1 MNWLT
6 ESIPGTGG
14 FYKQTTTD
22 FQVEEIPLYPCSG
35 HGEHIYLW
43 IEKSGITTRNLL
55 TQLAKGLKVK
65 ERNLGY
71 AGLKDARAL
80 TRQMISVPLS
90 HLDQIEKLTLNNA
103 KIIQMKRHGNKLRLG
118 HLAGNRFTITLHK
131 TETGALPRAQRILQQ
146 LEKRGVPNFFG
157 EQRYGVLGNS
167 AELGKLLIEK
177 KFSQFCQEFIGNP
190 QLIRN
195 QDWKRAAELYRQ
207 GKLREALDHLPGRM
221 ADEHHLLQQLCNEKS
236 HQVAVFSLPNNLL
249 RLFLSAAQADLFD
262 RLLQQRLPDLDR
274 LCDGDIAVKHVNGA
288 CFRVEHAAAEQA
300 RADSFEISPSAPL
313 FGSKVMLATG
323 KPGEAESILLEE
335 SGLSLKNWKLGKG
348 LTMSGERR
356 PLRVPLNQS
365 EILKHGDNFITL
377 SFILPKGSY
386 ATSVLQELIKPPPV
400 GNQIEKT
407 KEIK

>member
-6 ESIPGTGG
+6 ENIPGTGG
-14 FYKQTTTD
+14 VYKQTAAD

-80 TRQMISVPLS
+80 TRQMISIPLS
-90 HLDQIEKLTLNNA
+90 PLDQIKKLNLHNA
-103 KIIQMKRHGNKLRLG
+103 KIIQINHHENKLRLG

-131 TETGALPRAQRILQQ
+131 TEPGALSHAQHILQQ
-146 LEKRGVPNFFG
+146 LEKQGVPNFFG

-167 AELGKLLIEK
+167 AILGKLLIEK
-177 KFSQFCQEFIGNP
+177 KFPQFCREFIGDP

-195 QDWKRAAELYRQ
+195 QDWKRAAGFYRQ
-207 GKLREALDHLPGRM
+207 GKLRAALDHLPGGM
-221 ADEHHLLQQLCNEKS
+221 ADERHLLQLLLSCKS
-236 HQVAVFSLPNNLL
+236 HQTAVFALPKKLL
-249 RLFLSAAQADLFD
+249 RLFLSAAQADFFD
-262 RLLQQRLPDLDR
+262 RLLRQRLPGLDQ
-274 LCDGDIAVKHVNGA
+274 LSDGDIAVKHINGA
-288 CFRVEHAAAEQA
+288 CFRVEHAATEQS

-323 KPGEAESILLEE
+323 KPGETELKLLEE
-335 SGLSLKNWKLGKG
+335 SGLSLENWKIGQG

-356 PLRVPLNQS
+356 PFRVPLNQS
-365 EILKHGDNFITL
+365 EILGHGENFIT
-377 SFILPKGSY
+377 FRFVLPKGSY
-386 ATSVLQELIKPPPV
+386 ATSVLRELIKQPPT
-400 GNQIEKT
+400 NDQTSK
-407 KEIK
+407 IK

>member
-1 MNWLT
+1 LNWLT
-6 ESIPGTGG
+6 EDIPGIGG
-14 FYKQTTTD
+14 VYKQTAAD

-71 AGLKDARAL
+71 AGLKDAQAL
-80 TRQMISVPLS
+80 TRQMISVPVS
-90 HLDQIEKLTLNNA
+90 HLDQIEKLNLHNA
-103 KIIQMKRHGNKLRLG
+103 KIIQLNRHGNKLRLG

-131 TETGALPRAQRILQQ
+131 TEPGALPHAQQILQQ

-167 AELGKLLIEK
+167 AILGKLLIEK
-177 KFSQFCQEFIGNP
+177 EFPQFCREFIGDP

-195 QDWKRAAELYRQ
+195 QDWKRAAEFYRQ
-207 GKLREALDHLPGRM
+207 EKLREALDHLPGGM
-221 ADEHHLLQQLCNEKS
+221 ADERHLLQLLHNGKS
-236 HQVAVFSLPNNLL
+236 HQVAVFSLPKNLL

-262 RLLQQRLPDLDR
+262 RLLQQRLPSLNR
-274 LCDGDIAVKHVNGA
+274 LRDGDIAVKHINGA
-288 CFRVEHAAAEQA
+288 CFRVEHAAAEQS
-300 RADSFEISPSAPL
+300 RSDSFEISPSAPL

-323 KPGEAESILLEE
+323 KPGEAELKLLEE
-335 SGLSLKNWKLGKG
+335 SGLSLENWKLGRG

-365 EILKHGDNFITL
+365 EILSHGKNFLTL
-377 SFILPKGSY
+377 RFILPKGSY
-386 ATSVLQELIKPPPV
+386 ATSVLRELIKQPPAN
-400 GNQIEKT
+400 NQT
-407 KEIK
+407 GQIK

>member
-6 ESIPGTGG
+6 EDIPGTGG
-14 FYKQTTTD
+14 VYKQTAED

-35 HGEHIYLW
+35 HGEHLYLW

-55 TQLAKGLKVK
+55 AQLTKGLKVK

-71 AGLKDARAL
+71 AGLKDAQAL

-90 HLDQIEKLTLNNA
+90 HLDQIEKLNLNNA
-103 KIIQMKRHGNKLRLG
+103 KIIQINRHGNKLRLG

-131 TETGALPRAQRILQQ
+131 TEPGALLHAQRILQQ
-146 LEKRGVPNFFG
+146 LEKRGVPNLFG

-177 KFSQFCQEFIGNP
+177 NFPKFCREFIGDP

-207 GKLREALDHLPGRM
+207 GKLQQALDHLPGGM
-221 ADEHHLLQQLCNEKS
+221 ADERHLLQLLLSCKS
-236 HQVAVFSLPNNLL
+236 HQTAVFALPKNLL
-249 RLFLSAAQADLFD
+249 RLFLSAAQANYFD
-262 RLLQQRLPDLDR
+262 RLLQQRLPDLDQLR
-274 LCDGDIAVKHVNGA
+274 DGDIAVKHINGA
-288 CFRVEHAAAEQA
+288 CFRVEHAAAEQS

-323 KPGEAESILLEE
+323 KPGETELKLMEE
-335 SGLSLKNWKLGKG
+335 SGLSLESWKLGKG

-365 EILKHGDNFITL
+365 EILSHGKNFLTL
-377 SFILPKGSY
+377 RFILPKGSY
-386 ATSVLQELIKPPPV
+386 ATSVLRELIKQPPA
-400 GNQIEKT
+400 NNLTSQIK
-407 KEIK
+407 

>member
-1 MNWLT
+1 VNWLT

-14 FYKQTTTD
+14 FYKQTTAD

-43 IEKSGITTRNLL
+43 IEKSGITTHNLL

-71 AGLKDARAL
+71 AGLKDAQAL

-90 HLDQIEKLTLNNA
+90 HLDQIEKLNLHNA
-103 KIIQMKRHGNKLRLG
+103 KIIQINRHGNKLRLG

-131 TETGALPRAQRILQQ
+131 TKSGALPHAQQILQQ

-167 AELGKLLIEK
+167 AILGKLLIEK
-177 KFSQFCQEFIGNP
+177 KFTQFCQEFIGDP

-195 QDWKRAAELYRQ
+195 QDWKRAAEFYRQ
-207 GKLREALDHLPGRM
+207 GKLQQALDRLPGGM
-221 ADEHHLLQQLCNEKS
+221 ADERHLLQLLCNGKS
-236 HQVAVFSLPNNLL
+236 HQMAVFSLPKNLL
-249 RLFLSAAQADLFD
+249 RLFLSAAQAVFFD
-262 RLLQQRLPDLDR
+262 QLLQQRLPNLDQ
-274 LCDGDIAVKHVNGA
+274 LSDGDIAVKHVNGA
-288 CFRVEHAAAEQA
+288 CFRVEHAAAEQS

-323 KPGEAESILLEE
+323 NPGESEFKLLEE
-335 SGLSLKNWKLGKG
+335 SELSLESWKLGKG

-365 EILKHGDNFITL
+365 EILSQGENFITFR
-377 SFILPKGSY
+377 FILPKGSY
-386 ATSVLQELIKPPPV
+386 ATSVLRELIKQPMSN
-400 GNQIEKT
+400 NQTGKA
-407 KEIK
+407 K